1 MPCLSAQWCG
11 ARDVQSSATATTFH
25 VRDARTHLGVT
36 IMSHLVVSEVLC

>member
-11 ARDVQSSATATTFH
+11 ARDVQSSATATFH
-25 VRDARTHLGVT
+25 VTDAQTHLGMT